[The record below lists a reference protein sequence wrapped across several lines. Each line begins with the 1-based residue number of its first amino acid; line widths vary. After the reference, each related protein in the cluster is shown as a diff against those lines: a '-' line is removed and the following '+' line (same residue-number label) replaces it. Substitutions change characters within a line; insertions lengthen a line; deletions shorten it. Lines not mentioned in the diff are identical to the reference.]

1 MWKIIGQEKSA
12 DILKRSLETG
22 ALSHAYLFTGPSHIG
37 KTTLALNLAMALNCL
52 EAESPCNECSSCRK
66 ISEGK
71 HADIQIIGLE
81 INEDYSDGRLKTE
94 ISIDQ
99 IREVQHTASMPPFE
113 GSCKVFIIESAERL
127 SLEAAN
133 SLLKTLEEPEEKVVF
148 ILLTVN
154 EKLLPE
160 TIVSRCQII
169 RLSPVASEVIEK
181 ALIEKYKTEPD
192 KAKLLASLSHGC
204 PGWAVTAAGD
214 DKLLRQRADRM
225 EEVIEA
231 VNSGIEERFTYAAQL
246 AAQFNRDRDL
256 VYEKLEL
263 WLDLWRD
270 LMLIKVGSDINVT
283 NIDRMETLTGMSEN
297 YGLDEIKDFIK
308 KIQTAGEQLRQNA
321 SSRMV
326 LEVLMLD
333 IPETGS
339 YNKIRENV

>member
-1 MWKIIGQEKSA
+1 MWDIIGQEKSV
-12 DILKRSLETG
+12 DILKRGLETG
-22 ALSHAYLFTGPSHIG
+22 ALSHAYLFTGPAHIG
-37 KTTLALNLAMALNCL
+37 KTTLALNLAMALNCV
-52 EAESPCNECSSCRK
+52 EADAPCNECDSCRK
-66 ISEGK
+66 IREGK

-81 INEDYSDGRLKTE
+81 INEDSSDGRLKTE
-94 ISIDQ
+94 ISIEQ
-99 IREVQHTASMPPFE
+99 IREVQHTANMPPFE
-113 GSCKVFIIESAERL
+113 GSYKVFIIEGAERL

-133 SLLKTLEEPEEKVVF
+133 SLLKTLEEPEEKVAF

-160 TIVSRCQII
+160 TIVSRCQVI

-181 ALIEKYKTEPD
+181 ALIEKYKIEPD
-192 KAKLLASLSHGC
+192 KARVLASLSRGC

-214 DKLLRQRADRM
+214 DNLLRQRADWI
-225 EEVIEA
+225 EEIIEA
-231 VNSGIEERFTYAAQL
+231 VNSGVEERFVYAAQL
-246 AAQFNRDRDL
+246 AARFNRDRDL

-270 LMLIKVGSDINVT
+270 LMLIKVGSEINVT
-283 NIDRMETLTGMSEN
+283 NIDRLETLSGMSES
-297 YGLDEIKDFIK
+297 YSLDGIKDFVK

-321 SSRMV
+321 SPRMV

-339 YNKIRENV
+339 YNKVRTNI